1 MERLIERAQVLIE
14 ALPYIQRFTGKT
26 VVIKYGGAA
35 MVHAELKDAF
45 VQDLVLL
52 QLVGIRPVVVHG
64 GGPQINE
71 WLAKLGIAS
80 EFVDGLR
87 VTSREAMEVVE
98 MVLVGHVN
106 RTIVQKIQAVGGRA
120 VGLSGKDGGLVR
132 ARKALPKQTSAGLRD
147 MGQVGEVVSVDPR
160 VIDHLD
166 EAGFIPVIAPVA
178 GSDDGETLNLN
189 ADTFASALARAL
201 RAEKLMLITDVE
213 GVRDAEGK
221 KLQSLTADEAR
232 ALIAAGTAKGGMIP
246 KLLAALVDGVHQAHV
261 IDGRVPHAVLLEI
274 FTDRGI
280 GTLITP

>member
-14 ALPYIQRFTGKT
+14 ALPYIQRFAGKT

-71 WLAKLGIAS
+71 WLDKLAIPS
-80 EFVDGLR
+80 EFVDGIR
-87 VTSREAMEVVE
+87 VTSAEAVEVVE

-106 RTIVQKIQAVGGRA
+106 RTIVQKIQSVGGRA

-132 ARKALPKQTSAGLRD
+132 ARKAPPKQTSTGPRD
-147 MGQVGEVVSVDPR
+147 MGQVGEVVAVDPS

-166 EAGFIPVIAPVA
+166 DAAFIPVIAPVA
-178 GSDDGETLNLN
+178 AGEEGETLNLN
-189 ADTFASALARAL
+189 ADTFASALAVAL
-201 RAEKLMLITDVE
+201 KAEKLVLITDVE
-213 GVRDAEGK
+213 GVKDAEGK
-221 KLQSLTADEAR
+221 RIASLTAAEAR
-232 ALIAAGTAKGGMIP
+232 ALISQGTAKGGMIP
-246 KLLAALVDGVHQAHV
+246 KLLAALADGVHQAHV

>member
-14 ALPYIQRFTGKT
+14 ALPYIQRFAGKT

-35 MVHAELKDAF
+35 MVRAELEDAF

-71 WLAKLGIAS
+71 WLEKLAIPS
-80 EFVDGLR
+80 EFVDGIR
-87 VTSREAMEVVE
+87 VTSAEAVEVVE

-106 RTIVQKIQAVGGRA
+106 RTIVQKIQSVGGRA

-132 ARKALPKQTSAGLRD
+132 ARKAPPKQTSAGPRD
-147 MGQVGEVVSVDPR
+147 MGQVGEVVAVDAT

-166 EAGFIPVIAPVA
+166 QAGFIPVIAPVA
-178 GSDDGETLNLN
+178 AGEHGETLNLN
-189 ADTFASALARAL
+189 ADTFASALAVAL
-201 RAEKLMLITDVE
+201 KAEKLVLITDVE
-213 GVRDAEGK
+213 GVKGADGK
-221 KLQSLTADEAR
+221 RITNLTASEAR
-232 ALIAAGTAKGGMIP
+232 ALITQGTAKGGMIP
-246 KLLAALVDGVHQAHV
+246 KLLAALADGVHQAHV

>member
-1 MERLIERAQVLIE
+1 MERLIEKAQILIE
-14 ALPYIQRFTGKT
+14 ALPYIQRFSGKT

-52 QLVGIRPVVVHG
+52 QHVGIRPVVVHG
-64 GGPQINE
+64 GGPQIND
-71 WLAKLGIAS
+71 WLKKLAISS
-80 EFVDGLR
+80 EFVDGIR
-87 VTSREAMEVVE
+87 VTSPEAMEVVE

-132 ARKALPKQTSAGLRD
+132 ARKAPPKQTASGPRD
-147 MGQVGEVVSVDPR
+147 MGQVGEVVAVDAT

-166 EAGFIPVIAPVA
+166 TAGFIPVIAPVA
-178 GSDDGETLNLN
+178 GSDEGETLNLN
-189 ADTFASALARAL
+189 ADTFASALAVAL
-201 RAEKLMLITDVE
+201 HAEKLVLITDVE
-213 GVRDAEGK
+213 GVKDEAGNRITN
-221 KLQSLTADEAR
+221 LTADEAR
-232 ALIAAGTAKGGMIP
+232 ALISQGTAKGGMIP
-246 KLLAALVDGVHQAHV
+246 KLLAALADGVHQAHV

>member
-52 QLVGIRPVVVHG
+52 QHVGIRPVVVHG

-87 VTSREAMEVVE
+87 VTSHEAMEVVE

-120 VGLSGKDGGLVR
+120 VGLSGKDGGLVH
-132 ARKALPKQTSAGLRD
+132 ARKAPPKQTSAGLRD

>member
-1 MERLIERAQVLIE
+1 MERLIERAHVLIE

-52 QLVGIRPVVVHG
+52 QHVGIRPVVVHG
-64 GGPQINE
+64 GGPQIND
-71 WLAKLGIAS
+71 WLAKLAIPS
-80 EFVDGLR
+80 EFVDGIR
-87 VTSREAMEVVE
+87 VTSPEAMEVVE

-106 RTIVQKIQAVGGRA
+106 RTIVQKIQSVGGRA

-132 ARKALPKQTSAGLRD
+132 ARKAPPKQTAAGPRD

-178 GSDDGETLNLN
+178 GGEDGQTLNLN

>member
-14 ALPYIQRFTGKT
+14 ALPYIQRFSGKT

-35 MVHAELKDAF
+35 MIRDDLKDAF

-64 GGPQINE
+64 GGPQIND
-71 WLAKLGIAS
+71 WLAKLSIPS
-80 EFVDGLR
+80 EFIDGLR
-87 VTSREAMEVVE
+87 VTSPQAMEVVE

-106 RTIVQKIQAVGGRA
+106 RTIVQRIQSVGGRA

-132 ARKALPKQTSAGLRD
+132 ARKAPPKQTSAGLRD
-147 MGQVGEVVSVDPR
+147 MGQVGEVVAVDPS

-178 GSDDGETLNLN
+178 GSDDGQTLNLN
-189 ADTFASALARAL
+189 ADTFASALAVAL
-201 RAEKLMLITDVE
+201 HAEKLVLITDVE
-213 GVRDAEGK
+213 GVKAEDGTK
-221 KLQSLTADEAR
+221 IDSLTAAEAH
-232 ALIAAGTAKGGMIP
+232 ALISTGTAKGGMIP
-246 KLLAALVDGVHQAHV
+246 KLLAALAEGVHQAHV
-261 IDGRVPHAVLLEI
+261 VDGRVPHAVLLEI